1 MDPYSHKN
9 MSVNLSLIAPPLIYL
24 SFIVQVSS
32 PLSIPLASECKGY
45 TVTTPNT
52 FRVLQIITKKAY
64 IVLRYIDMVAVLDE
78 LT

>member
-52 FRVLQIITKKAY
+52 FLVLQIITKKAY

>member
-32 PLSIPLASECKGY
+32 PLSIPLASEWKGY

-52 FRVLQIITKKAY
+52 FLVLQIITKKAY